1 MVANGVA
8 MQAIMQASQEETK
21 ISRVLATKAHKLSE
35 SMQKDSLSMRT
46 VSPFSITLNDQAR
59 TDLSVDSGMH
69 DVLPA
74 GDVVCSHSFDAILQR
89 SIEKPV

>member
-1 MVANGVA
+1 MLANGVA

-21 ISRVLATKAHKLSE
+21 ISRILATKAHKLSE

-46 VSPFSITLNDQAR
+46 VSHFSTNLDDQAR
-59 TDLSVDSGMH
+59 TDLFVDSSMH

-74 GDVVCSHSFDAILQR
+74 RDVVRSNSFDAIFQR
-89 SIEKPV
+89 